1 MNKKIFKRYPALFL
15 GMALIVVILAIAI
28 INGAKGPGELDE
40 FATCIDE
47 SGAKFYG
54 AYWCSHCQNQKDMF
68 GKSKKYLP
76 YVECSTP
83 SGNGQ
88 TLACE
93 EAGIESYPTW
103 VFPDGAQEVGEQS
116 LEELA
121 SKTGCSLE
129 RDIE

>member
-1 MNKKIFKRYPALFL
+1 MKKKIFKRYPALFL
-15 GMALIVVILAIAI
+15 GIALIIVILIIALV
-28 INGAKGPGELDE
+28 NGAKGPGELDE
-40 FATCIDE
+40 FATCINE
-47 SGAKFYG
+47 SGSKFYG

-83 SGNGQ
+83 NGNGQ

-121 SKTGCSLE
+121 SKTDCSLE
-129 RDIE
+129 RDI